1 MARPEAIDREELISA
16 IWAAQGKVTVA
27 AQRLGCTVRT
37 IYNYA
42 NKYATVQN
50 AIDEARA
57 MWDEKLVD
65 LAELK
70 LFQEVNDG
78 SAWAIK
84 YALSTKGKSRGYVE
98 RQEVTGADGGA
109 LNVVVRW
116 PEQDADADT

>member
-84 YALSTKGKSRGYVE
+84 YALSTKGKHRGYVE

>member
-109 LNVVVRW
+109 LNIVVRW
-116 PEQDADADT
+116 PEQDADADA

>member
-78 SAWAIK
+78 NAWAIK
-84 YALSTKGKSRGYVE
+84 YALSTKGKHRGYVE
-98 RQEVTGADGGA
+98 RQEHTGADGGA

-116 PEQDADADT
+116 PEQDADADA

>member
-116 PEQDADADT
+116 PEQDADANA

>member
-1 MARPEAIDREELISA
+1 MARPEAIDREELINA

-57 MWDEKLVD
+57 TWDEKLVD

-78 SAWAIK
+78 NAWAIK

-116 PEQDADADT
+116 PEQDADAND

>member
-78 SAWAIK
+78 NAWAIK
-84 YALSTKGKSRGYVE
+84 YALSTKGKHRGYVE

-116 PEQDADADT
+116 PEQDADAND

>member
-50 AIDEARA
+50 ALDEARA

-78 SAWAIK
+78 NAWAIK

-116 PEQDADADT
+116 PEQDADAND

>member
-78 SAWAIK
+78 NAWAIK

>member
-1 MARPEAIDREELISA
+1 MARPEAINREELISA

-78 SAWAIK
+78 NAWAIK

-116 PEQDADADT
+116 PEQDADAND

>member
-42 NKYATVQN
+42 EKYSTVRN

-116 PEQDADADT
+116 PEQDADADA

>member
-78 SAWAIK
+78 NAWAIK
-84 YALSTKGKSRGYVE
+84 YALSTKGKHRGYVE

>member
-27 AQRLGCTVRT
+27 AQRLGCTART

-50 AIDEARA
+50 ALDEARA
-57 MWDEKLVD
+57 TWDEKLVD

-116 PEQDADADT
+116 PEQDADADA

>member
-78 SAWAIK
+78 NAWAIK
-84 YALSTKGKSRGYVE
+84 YALSTKGKHRGYVE

-116 PEQDADADT
+116 PEQDADADA

>member
-78 SAWAIK
+78 NAWAIK

-116 PEQDADADT
+116 PEQDADADA

>member
-1 MARPEAIDREELISA
+1 MARTEAIDREKLINA
-16 IWAAQGKVTVA
+16 IWAAQGKITVA
-27 AQRLGCTVRT
+27 AQRMGCTVRT

>member
-116 PEQDADADT
+116 PEQDADAND

>member
-98 RQEVTGADGGA
+98 RQEHTGADGGA

-116 PEQDADADT
+116 PEQDADADA